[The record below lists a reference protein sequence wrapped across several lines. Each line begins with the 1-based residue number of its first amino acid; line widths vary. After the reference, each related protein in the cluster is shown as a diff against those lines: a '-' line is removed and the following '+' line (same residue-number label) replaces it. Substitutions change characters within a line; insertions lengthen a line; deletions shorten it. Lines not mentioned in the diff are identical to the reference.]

1 MSICGSLECPGYS
14 FQTCMSSQ
22 RLTFPDEE
30 FSMAIHDAGMF
41 TVKEIN
47 RLKILQD
54 VIERNLRPGQAAEM
68 LGITPRHCS
77 RLLKRYR
84 QSGPLGMNNQSR
96 GRTGNRLLPI
106 SLTDLALSIIRER
119 YRDFGPTLARE
130 KLEEVHGLVLGKET
144 IRRLMIKAGL
154 WIPRRQR
161 APKIHQPRYRRPCT
175 GELIQI
181 DGCDHHWFENRGRP
195 CTALVY
201 VDDATSRLM
210 HLLFVK
216 SESTFTYFEAT
227 RGYIEK
233 YGKPMILYSDKAS
246 VFRVNNKHA
255 TTDPGETQFARAM
268 RCLNITPLCAET
280 SQAKGRV
287 ERVNKTLQ
295 DRLIKEMRLQ
305 NICSIAQ
312 ANQWI
317 ENFMSDFNRRFSRPA
332 KYPKDLHRPVIQCS
346 QELDDIFAW
355 QELRTLSKALT
366 FQYDKIMYIV
376 EPTEENTRIAGEKI
390 TVFDYPA
397 ESIAFRHLHRSL
409 YCRVFDKL
417 ACIDQGAVVDNK
429 RLGAVLRLAQQKQD
443 ELEEEGKRMRSQ
455 KMPRRSAQKRVLEG
469 SIRCWP
475 VRRISSPA

>member
-1 MSICGSLECPGYS
+1 MTPGCS
-14 FQTCMSSQ
+14 
-22 RLTFPDEE
+22 
-30 FSMAIHDAGMF
+30 
-41 TVKEIN
+41 IN

-54 VIERNLRPGQAAEM
+54 VIDRNLRPGQAAEM

-77 RLLKRYR
+77 RVPDLSVTLATDGY
-84 QSGPLGMNNQSR
+84 QCGHDSGCSCQAVQVDDSVSAVG
-96 GRTGNRLLPI
+96 
-106 SLTDLALSIIRER
+106 IIREH

-144 IRRLMIKAGL
+144 IRRLMIQAGL

-181 DGCDHHWFENRGRP
+181 DGCEHHWFENRGRP

-255 TTDPGETQFARAM
+255 TTGPGETQFARAM

-280 SQAKGRV
+280 S
-287 ERVNKTLQ
+287 
-295 DRLIKEMRLQ
+295 
-305 NICSIAQ
+305 
-312 ANQWI
+312 
-317 ENFMSDFNRRFSRPA
+317 
-332 KYPKDLHRPVIQCS
+332 
-346 QELDDIFAW
+346 
-355 QELRTLSKALT
+355 
-366 FQYDKIMYIV
+366 
-376 EPTEENTRIAGEKI
+376 
-390 TVFDYPA
+390 
-397 ESIAFRHLHRSL
+397 
-409 YCRVFDKL
+409 
-417 ACIDQGAVVDNK
+417 
-429 RLGAVLRLAQQKQD
+429 
-443 ELEEEGKRMRSQ
+443 
-455 KMPRRSAQKRVLEG
+455 
-469 SIRCWP
+469 
-475 VRRISSPA
+475 